1 MDSIYIVQSWF
12 EDYESTT
19 WKIIGTFTEK
29 KLAEDVAKKWEDFY
43 EEKKYSIFN
52 EPKDWVPSESDLE
65 YGDDGNVSWLESEE
79 YSRRVAK
86 YGDIMDFR
94 EILIDSYDMNKDRTL
109 DEPKEGYHPFISDDL
124 RSIMTQWDRNYK
136 LEKIIK

>member
-12 EDYESTT
+12 EDYESTS

-29 KLAEDVAKKWEDFY
+29 KLAEDIANKWKDFY

-52 EPKDWVPSESDLE
+52 EPKDWVPTESDLE
-65 YGDDGNVSWLESEE
+65 YGDGWLESEE
-79 YSRRVAK
+79 YSRRSFK
-86 YGDIMDFR
+86 YSDILSFR
-94 EILIDSYDMNKDRTL
+94 EITIDEYDMNKDRTL
-109 DEPKEGYHPFISDDL
+109 DEPKEGYPFISDDL
-124 RSIMTQWDRNYK
+124 RSLMTQWDRNYK

>member
-12 EDYESTT
+12 EDYESTS
-19 WKIIGTFTEK
+19 WRIIGTFTEK

-65 YGDDGNVSWLESEE
+65 YGDGWLASEE
-79 YSRRVAK
+79 YSRRSSK
-86 YGDIMDFR
+86 YSDILSFR
-94 EILIDSYDMNKDRTL
+94 EITIDEYDMNKDRTL
-109 DEPKEGYHPFISDDL
+109 DEPKEGYPFVSDDL
-124 RSIMTQWDRNYK
+124 RSIMIQWDRNYK

>member
-1 MDSIYIVQSWF
+1 MDSIYIVQSFF
-12 EDYESTT
+12 ENYESTT

-43 EEKKYSIFN
+43 KEKKYSIFN

-65 YGDDGNVSWLESEE
+65 YGDGWLESEE

-86 YGDIMDFR
+86 YGDIMNFR
-94 EILIDSYDMNKDRTL
+94 EIIIDKYDMNKDRTL
-109 DEPKEGYHPFISDDL
+109 DEPKEGYPLISDDL
-124 RSIMTQWDRNYK
+124 LSIMTQWDRNYK

>member
-1 MDSIYIVQSWF
+1 MDSIYIVQSFF
-12 EDYESTT
+12 ENYESTT

-43 EEKKYSIFN
+43 KEKKYSIFN

-65 YGDDGNVSWLESEE
+65 YGDGWLESDE

-109 DEPKEGYHPFISDDL
+109 DEPKEGYPFISDDL

>member
-1 MDSIYIVQSWF
+1 MDSIYIVQSFF

-43 EEKKYSIFN
+43 KEKKYSIFN

-65 YGDDGNVSWLESEE
+65 YGDGWLESEE
-79 YSRRVAK
+79 YGRRVAK

-109 DEPKEGYHPFISDDL
+109 DEPKEGYPLISDDL
-124 RSIMTQWDRNYK
+124 LSIMTQWDRNYK

>member
-43 EEKKYSIFN
+43 EEKKYSLFN
-52 EPKDWVPSESDLE
+52 EPKDWVPTESDLE
-65 YGDDGNVSWLESEE
+65 YGDGWLESEE
-79 YSRRVAK
+79 YSRRSSK
-86 YGDIMDFR
+86 YSDILSFR
-94 EILIDSYDMNKDRTL
+94 EITIDEYDMNKDRTL
-109 DEPKEGYHPFISDDL
+109 DDSKEGWSVISDDL
-124 RSIMTQWDRNYK
+124 RSLMTQWDRNYK

>member
-12 EDYESTT
+12 EDYESTS

-29 KLAEDVAKKWEDFY
+29 KLAEDIANKWKDFY

-52 EPKDWVPSESDLE
+52 EPKDWVPTESDLE
-65 YGDDGNVSWLESEE
+65 YGDGWLESEE
-79 YSRRVAK
+79 YSRRSFK
-86 YGDIMDFR
+86 YSDILSFR
-94 EILIDSYDMNKDRTL
+94 EITIDEYDMNKDRTL
-109 DEPKEGYHPFISDDL
+109 DDSKEGWSVISDDL
-124 RSIMTQWDRNYK
+124 RSLMTQWDRNYK

>member
-12 EDYESTT
+12 EDYESTS

-43 EEKKYSIFN
+43 KEKKYSLFN
-52 EPKDWVPSESDLE
+52 EPKDWVPTESDLE
-65 YGDDGNVSWLESEE
+65 YGDGWLESEE
-79 YSRRVAK
+79 YSRRSFK
-86 YGDIMDFR
+86 YSDILSFR
-94 EILIDSYDMNKDRTL
+94 EITIDEYDMNKDRTL

>member
-12 EDYESTT
+12 EDYESTS
-19 WKIIGTFTEK
+19 WRIIGTFTEK

-65 YGDDGNVSWLESEE
+65 YGDGWLASEE
-79 YSRRVAK
+79 YSRRSSK
-86 YGDIMDFR
+86 YSDILSFR
-94 EILIDSYDMNKDRTL
+94 EITIDEYDMNKDRTL
-109 DEPKEGYHPFISDDL
+109 DEPKEGYPFVSDDL

>member
-12 EDYESTT
+12 EDYESTS

-43 EEKKYSIFN
+43 EEKKYSLFN
-52 EPKDWVPSESDLE
+52 EPKDWVPSKSDLE
-65 YGDDGNVSWLESEE
+65 YGDGWLESEE
-79 YSRRVAK
+79 YNRRVSK
-86 YGDIMDFR
+86 YSDVMNFR
-94 EILIDSYDMNKDRTL
+94 EIIIDEYDMNKDRTL
-109 DEPKEGYHPFISDDL
+109 DEPKEGYPFISDDL
-124 RSIMTQWDRNYK
+124 RSLMTQWDRNYK

>member
-1 MDSIYIVQSWF
+1 MDSIYIVQSFF

-43 EEKKYSIFN
+43 KEKKYSLFN

-65 YGDDGNVSWLESEE
+65 YGDGWLESEE
-79 YSRRVAK
+79 YGRRVAK

-109 DEPKEGYHPFISDDL
+109 DEPKEGWSVISDDL

>member
-12 EDYESTT
+12 EDYDSTS
-19 WKIIGTFTEK
+19 WRIIGTFTEK
-29 KLAEDVAKKWEDFY
+29 KLAEDIAKKWGDFY

-52 EPKDWVPSESDLE
+52 EPKDWVPTKSDLE
-65 YGDDGNVSWLESEE
+65 YGDGWLESEE

-86 YGDIMDFR
+86 YRDIMDFR
-94 EILIDSYDMNKDRTL
+94 EILIDKYDMNKDRTL
-109 DEPKEGYHPFISDDL
+109 DEPKEGYPFISDDL
-124 RSIMTQWDRNYK
+124 RSLMTQWDRNYK

>member
-1 MDSIYIVQSWF
+1 MDSIYIVQSFF

-43 EEKKYSIFN
+43 KEKKYSIFN
-52 EPKDWVPSESDLE
+52 EPKDWVPTKLDLE
-65 YGDDGNVSWLESEE
+65 YGDGWLESEE
-79 YSRRVAK
+79 YSHRHAK
-86 YGDIMDFR
+86 YNDILNFR
-94 EILIDSYDMNKDRTL
+94 EIVIEEFELNKDRTL
-109 DEPKEGYHPFISDDL
+109 DEPKDGYPFISDDL
-124 RSIMTQWDRNYK
+124 RSLMTQWNRNYK

>member
-1 MDSIYIVQSWF
+1 MNSIYIVQSFF
-12 EDYESTT
+12 ENYESTT

-43 EEKKYSIFN
+43 KEKKYSIFN

-65 YGDDGNVSWLESEE
+65 YGDGWLESDE

-109 DEPKEGYHPFISDDL
+109 DEPKEGYPFISDDL